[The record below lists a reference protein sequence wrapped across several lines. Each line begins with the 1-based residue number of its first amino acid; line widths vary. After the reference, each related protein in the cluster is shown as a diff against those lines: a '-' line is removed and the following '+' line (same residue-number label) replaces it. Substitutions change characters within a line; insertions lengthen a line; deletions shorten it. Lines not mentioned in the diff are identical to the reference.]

1 MREIVLD
8 TETTGLDPAGGHRI
22 VEIGCIELVDQMP
35 TRRDYHEY
43 IDPEMEMPE
52 GALEVHGLTTEFLSG
67 KPRFAEIVESF
78 LSFIGSDTL
87 VVHNAPF
94 DIGFLN
100 TELGRLSHAPLPL
113 ERAVD
118 TVLLARRKFPGAPAN
133 LDALCKRFGID
144 NSHRTRHG
152 ALLDA
157 ELLAEVYLEL
167 LGVRQNA
174 LRLGPSVGAERLA
187 VAAGPVR
194 APREHGPSAEE
205 AAAHA
210 AFIATLKDPIWE
222 D

>member
-43 IDPEMEMPE
+43 INPEMEMPE
-52 GALEVHGLTTEFLSG
+52 GALEVHGLTTEFLSA

-78 LSFIGSDTL
+78 LGFIGSDTL

-100 TELGRLSHAPLPL
+100 AELERLSHAPLPL

-144 NSHRTRHG
+144 NSRRTQHG

-174 LRLGPSVGAERLA
+174 LRLGPSVGAERSA
-187 VAAGPVR
+187 AAAGPVR
-194 APREHGPSAEE
+194 APRAHGPSAEE
-205 AAAHA
+205 AATHA
-210 AFIATLKDPIWE
+210 AFIATLKHPIWE

>member
-174 LRLGPSVGAERLA
+174 LRLGPSIGAERLA
-187 VAAGPVR
+187 AASGPVR
-194 APREHGPSAEE
+194 APREHRPSAEE

>member
-174 LRLGPSVGAERLA
+174 LRLGPS
-187 VAAGPVR
+187 
-194 APREHGPSAEE
+194 AEE